1 MDTQSRSHSDSPT
14 LRLTHTDHSHSGSPH
29 SQFVRMSRARRCFQH
44 PTGGRQGVIARARS
58 RSDCWDVSGVLPV
71 WLSRLLLLPPP
82 PPPPRIP
89 SLLVLLS
96 FLCLASLRWRSAA
109 LDDVGRRTTDG
120 GKRRRRRR
128 LGGLAGTSRGE
139 EEWAAP
145 CATRSCARLG
155 LSVVSCLLHT
165 HIYYH
170 TSLHT
175 YMLASRGRRR
185 LLETVLGAIGAYRSR
200 LASPA
205 HFGTCLTRVVP
216 HRELHLR
223 RQWACSR
230 GCIQIIGHPLHTD
243 RAQQRVQ
250 RACAR
255 LFRSSPHIRTAL
267 RRAVHEERAAPCAT
281 RDCRG
286 LCPSP
291 A

>member
-29 SQFVRMSRARRCFQH
+29 SRFARMSRARRCFQH

-128 LGGLAGTSRGE
+128 LGGLAGTSRGGRGVGR
-139 EEWAAP
+139 ALRYTQLRKVRAK
-145 CATRSCARLG
+145 C
-155 LSVVSCLLHT
+155 CLLPFAYT
-165 HIYYH
+165 
-170 TSLHT
+170 HT
-175 YMLASRGRRR
+175 YITTHRYTHTCLPLGAVVDSSKPSWGRSGPTGVAWTAVEGRSRECAWVVGHKPHGRITWSLWQYFGASGAPRG
-185 LLETVLGAIGAYRSR
+185 TVPGVLGSILRPSKSIGSEK
-200 LASPA
+200 AS
-205 HFGTCLTRVVP
+205 
-216 HRELHLR
+216 
-223 RQWACSR
+223 
-230 GCIQIIGHPLHTD
+230 
-243 RAQQRVQ
+243 
-250 RACAR
+250 
-255 LFRSSPHIRTAL
+255 SSNMYGFHNF
-267 RRAVHEERAAPCAT
+267 
-281 RDCRG
+281 
-286 LCPSP
+286 
-291 A
+291 